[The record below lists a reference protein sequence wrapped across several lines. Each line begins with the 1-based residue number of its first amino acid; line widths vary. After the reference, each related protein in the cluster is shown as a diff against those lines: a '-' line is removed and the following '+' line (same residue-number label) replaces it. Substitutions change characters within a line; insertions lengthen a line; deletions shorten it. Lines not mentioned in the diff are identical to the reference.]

1 MITDSI
7 IIMAAGASSRMKKP
21 SSINNLSKNQIK
33 SADSKSKVLI
43 EFGSEQKPFISY
55 SISNIIN
62 SGFKNIYI
70 ITSEKASTFRNN
82 YKDILKLDLSN
93 CNIFFSIQYLAINR
107 IKPLG
112 TADAIF
118 QTMEQ
123 FPQLKSQS
131 FCVCNGDN
139 LYSVESL
146 KEIKNTLSKNA
157 FIAYDKHGL
166 KFSKKRISSFSIA
179 KLDRENFL
187 IDIIEKPSKIL
198 INNSLDGFGKIRVNM
213 NLFKFEGEICYIF
226 FKQCPINKIRKE
238 KEITDVLKNMILD
251 NKKHIMGISMY
262 DNVLDLTSKND
273 IIEVQK
279 HLL

>member
-1 MITDSI
+1 
-7 IIMAAGASSRMKKP
+7 MAAGASSRMKKP

-55 SISNIIN
+55 SIINILN

-70 ITSEKASTFRNN
+70 ITSEKASSFRNN

-107 IKPLG
+107 LKPLG

-157 FIAYDKHGL
+157 FIAYDRDGL
-166 KFSKKRISSFSIA
+166 KFSKKRISSFSIVTTD
-179 KLDRENFL
+179 KENFL
-187 IDIIEKPSKIL
+187 VDIIEKPSEIL
-198 INNSLDGFGKIRVNM
+198 INNSLDVFGKIRVSM
-213 NLFKFEGEICYIF
+213 NLFKFEGEICYTF
-226 FKQCPINKIRKE
+226 FKSCPINKIRNE
-238 KEITDVLKNMILD
+238 KEIADVLKNMILD
-251 NKKHIMGISMY
+251 NKKNISAIFKY
-262 DNVLDLTSKND
+262 DNVLDLTSKKD

-279 HLL
+279 YLS